1 MIAAAMNNAAM
12 SFTVLPWD
20 FALILLV
27 LAIIV
32 PWRGTVRVRELLAR
46 PVLSPSDRIAM
57 YGSTIAFQW
66 VAAGFTVWRIHARVG
81 TGSVVA
87 SDLGLAVPHA
97 VRAITVGAGLSLVM
111 AASQILSLR
120 AVARLPAERRGKLF
134 EIAGK
139 LMPHSLTEALPF
151 LGLVC
156 TVSVCEEF
164 LYRGFA
170 FAVFRDIT
178 GQSVVATIVG
188 SSAIFAIGHLYQG
201 RRGVATTF
209 VLGIILAGVRW
220 WTGSLLPCMMAHFV
234 TDLVAGFAGPRS
246 VSGGTEEHETS
257 PESMLL

>member
-1 MIAAAMNNAAM
+1 MIAAAMNIAAM
-12 SFTVLPWD
+12 SFTVIPWD

-46 PVLSPSDRIAM
+46 PALSPSDRIAM

-66 VAAGFTVWRIHARVG
+66 VAAGFTVWRIHAR
-81 TGSVVA
+81 GSFVA
-87 SDLGLAVPHA
+87 SDLGLAFPHA
-97 VRAITVGAGLSLVM
+97 VRAIAVGAGLSLVM

-134 EIAGK
+134 AIAGK

-151 LGLVC
+151 LALVC

-170 FAVFRDIT
+170 FAVFRDIA
-178 GQSVVATIVG
+178 GQSVGAAIVG

-209 VLGIILAGVRW
+209 VLGIILASVRW

-234 TDLVAGFAGPRS
+234 TDMVAGFAGPRQALDIT
-246 VSGGTEEHETS
+246 GEGDS
-257 PESMLL
+257 PMQAQLLL